1 VNYGILKVNYNNKIK
16 FYEKDSLLVRVSW
29 PLSPWLFLF
38 GFLCQKFRT
47 FFLLFFRETSKINT
61 NNLFTILRS
70 LPIETNIW
78 KGHKNKGEVSKNE
91 AGISKIKG
99 KCQKMKG
106 VYQKCA
112 FPPGKNNS
120 IY

>member
-1 VNYGILKVNYNNKIK
+1 
-16 FYEKDSLLVRVSW
+16 
-29 PLSPWLFLF
+29 
-38 GFLCQKFRT
+38 
-47 FFLLFFRETSKINT
+47 
-61 NNLFTILRS
+61 

-91 AGISKIKG
+91 GGISKIKG

-106 VYQKCA
+106 EYQKCA

>member
-1 VNYGILKVNYNNKIK
+1 MV
-16 FYEKDSLLVRVSW
+16 DSCTIVLVVAS
-29 PLSPWLFLF
+29 PL
-38 GFLCQKFRT
+38 
-47 FFLLFFRETSKINT
+47 
-61 NNLFTILRS
+61 TISLS

-91 AGISKIKG
+91 GGISKNKGEVSKNEGEISKIKG

-106 VYQKCA
+106 EYQKCA